1 MNVVVFDKICSAIVE
16 VEAEYSKSDHKSGYI
31 KKGIVLSVI
40 NAFMDE
46 NQKKVFNPIIG
57 DLIDLIVQ
65 LMNSDRMLGLTSKY
79 CCF

>member
-1 MNVVVFDKICSAIVE
+1 MNKQIFDKICTVILE
-16 VEAEYSKSDHKSGYI
+16 VESESKSSKKSGTL
-31 KKGIVLSVI
+31 KKGIALSII
-40 NAFMDE
+40 NSFLDE

-65 LMNSDRMLGLTSKY
+65 LMNSDRMLCLTSNKY